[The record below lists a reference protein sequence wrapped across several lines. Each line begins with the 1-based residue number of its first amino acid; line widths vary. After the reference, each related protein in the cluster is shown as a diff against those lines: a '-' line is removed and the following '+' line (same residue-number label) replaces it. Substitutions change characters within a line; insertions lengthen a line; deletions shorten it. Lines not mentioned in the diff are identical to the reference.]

1 MVAGCRFDGL
11 IWPHLATRRDGWD
24 GLNWPRFSVI
34 SVRIARTAGDEGG
47 G

>member
-1 MVAGCRFDGL
+1 MEIGIMLEGQN
-11 IWPHLATRRDGWD
+11 